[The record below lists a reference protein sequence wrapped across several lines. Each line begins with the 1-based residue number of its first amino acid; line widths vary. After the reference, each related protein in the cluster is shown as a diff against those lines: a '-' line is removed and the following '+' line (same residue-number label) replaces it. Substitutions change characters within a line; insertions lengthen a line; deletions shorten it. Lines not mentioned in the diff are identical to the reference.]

1 MSNLDELKRK
11 LAPSVA
17 LHKRMIFHVCARV
30 GITPMGMGY
39 IQILLGVVG
48 LGLMAVPALPQWA
61 VGVAA
66 ALFFM
71 TVALNGVSYTALASL
86 GSSGLSSALKN
97 TVDHS
102 ELESQMQAISVKYR
116 DMFYEFC
123 KDAGV
128 EPDSPT
134 ATREI
139 HRLSGLM
146 KAEIEALPAIKGGTV
161 EIITPPSNNKDLH

>member
-11 LAPSVA
+11 LASSAA

-30 GITPMGMGY
+30 GISPMGMGY
-39 IQILLGVVG
+39 IQIFLGSFGLTLMLLGTI
-48 LGLMAVPALPQWA
+48 PQWA

-66 ALFFM
+66 ALFFL
-71 TVALNGVSYTALASL
+71 TVTLNGLSYTALASL
-86 GSSGLSSALKN
+86 GSSGLSAALKN

-146 KAEIEALPAIKGGTV
+146 KAEIEALPGIAGAQV
-161 EIITPPSNNKDLH
+161 EIITPPSSKTDLH